1 MDIYDYCI
9 IGLILCLL
17 VLEVIRFFLS
27 SGEKPQKGGVDM
39 GKSMTIGNRETQ
51 EDQVDF
57 LKTPEGIMAVLADGG
72 GQTYGGRIAAR
83 AATQTCV
90 ETFRDYNA
98 FHNPQYFF
106 RKAFNCANKEILRA
120 LGDERRGTASV
131 GCVLIRRGFLYY
143 ALVGN
148 VKICVYREGNLVP
161 VSTGHTVSVLAEK
174 QFHEGKISREN
185 ALVLLE
191 NRRLYNYLGQD
202 EFKDIEYV
210 DAPIRLKGGDIVVL
224 MSDGIY
230 DLLSFKEVEEALQE
244 KTDCQRKAFN
254 VIELVNRNSSPAKDN
269 ASIILLGV

>member
-17 VLEVIRFFLS
+17 ALEVIRFFLS
-27 SGEKPQKGGVDM
+27 SGKEPQKGAVDM

-57 LKTPEGIMAVLADGG
+57 LKTPEGIMAVLADGA
-72 GQTYGGRIAAR
+72 GQTYGGRIAAKT
-83 AATQTCV
+83 ATETCV

-106 RKAFNCANKEILRA
+106 RKAFNCANKEILKA

-174 QFHEGKISREN
+174 QFHEGKISRED

-191 NRRLYNYLGQD
+191 NQRLYNYLGQD

-210 DAPIRLKGGDIVVL
+210 DAPIRLKRGDIVVL

-244 KTDCQRKAFN
+244 KADCQRKAFN
-254 VIELVNRNSSPAKDN
+254 VIELVNRNPSPTKDN